1 VNGNAATL
9 QTVDRDGRGL
19 GPARGRSR
27 RTCGDRV
34 LQFREV
40 DVDDAGGR
48 HGLLCGHAILQRLP
62 EHGRRLDAVDH
73 PVHDAVVR
81 LRHVDVRHGDL
92 TTGLGVCTLLPPAGL
107 DSAAR
112 LAPRSPFCEPRRAG
126 RRGTGRAHDGGDRL
140 WPCEHEGGESDGR
153 VAIGQGLEGPA
164 GLKATVYATGLRNV
178 SAFAFDSSGRL
189 WATTSA
195 ASDHSSDA
203 VPLAVVADGALLV
216 GDWTRGTTY
225 RVARVSRVRRSAS

>member
-1 VNGNAATL
+1 MLPRSRQLIAT
-9 QTVDRDGRGL
+9 VAVS

-92 TTGLGVCTLLPPAGL
+92 TTGLGVCALLPPAGL
-107 DSAAR
+107 DRAAR

-126 RRGTGRAHDGGDRL
+126 TSGIRAPFGVVYDR
-140 WPCEHEGGESDGR
+140 
-153 VAIGQGLEGPA
+153 
-164 GLKATVYATGLRNV
+164 
-178 SAFAFDSSGRL
+178 
-189 WATTSA
+189 
-195 ASDHSSDA
+195 AS
-203 VPLAVVADGALLV
+203 GALL
-216 GDWTRGTTY
+216 T
-225 RVARVSRVRRSAS
+225 S